1 MNKVTKGPQ
10 VSLYPL
16 PVLLI
21 GAMVDGKPNFMAA
34 AWSSLA
40 DADPPMLTVTIRRSR
55 HTRDGIEPGGTFS
68 VNIPSAA
75 QVREVDFC
83 GIESGSRADKAE
95 RCGFTVF
102 YGELETAPLIE
113 QCPVN
118 LECVVK
124 HILEL
129 GSHSLVV
136 ADIKQ
141 THISEDCLS
150 DGVLDMAKMDPLI
163 YLTTPTKRYAR
174 AGAVVGDAYSVGLAL
189 K

>member
-40 DADPPMLTVTIRRSR
+40 DADPPMLTITIRRSR
-55 HTRDGIEPGGTFS
+55 HTRDGIEPGGAFS

-83 GIESGSRADKAE
+83 GIESGSRTDKAE

-124 HILEL
+124 HIIEL
-129 GSHSLVV
+129 GAHSLVV
-136 ADIKQ
+136 ADIRQ
-141 THISEDCLS
+141 THISEDCLT
-150 DGVLDMAKMDPLI
+150 DDALDVTKVDPLV
-163 YLTTPTKRYAR
+163 YLTSPKRRYAR
-174 AGAVVGDAYSVGLAL
+174 LGEVVGDAYTVGRGL
-189 K
+189 